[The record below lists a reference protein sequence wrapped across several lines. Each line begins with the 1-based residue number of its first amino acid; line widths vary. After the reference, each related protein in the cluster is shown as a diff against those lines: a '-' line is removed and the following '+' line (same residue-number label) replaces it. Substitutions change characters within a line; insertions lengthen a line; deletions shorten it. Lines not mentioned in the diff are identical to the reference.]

1 MAANTSPIWTLS
13 PDIGWALIPNN
24 TANTN
29 TQSPGTIDSGV
40 AAGTVLAFSS
50 GVNGSY
56 LQKIRFQFTSTTSV
70 ISSVATVLQVYI
82 SSVNTVGA
90 ALNTVNT
97 TYFTGV
103 QAAAQT
109 LSAVTTAPYV
119 IEIPLN
125 FAIPASRYI
134 LVSQSVAQTANSGWM
149 ASVIGGDY

>member
-1 MAANTSPIWTLS
+1 MAANTSPIWTLT
-13 PDIGWALIPNN
+13 PDVNWALIPNV
-24 TANTN
+24 TANVN
-29 TQSPGTIDSGV
+29 TQNPGAIDSGV
-40 AAGTVLAFSS
+40 AAGTVLTFSS

-82 SSVNTVGA
+82 STVNTAGN
-90 ALNTVNT
+90 ALNIVNT
-97 TYFTGV
+97 TYHIGV

-109 LSAVTTAPYV
+109 FTVATAPYV